1 MSEATYRICMSVPL
15 GKRNGTML
23 LHRTGESI
31 DGWLDV
37 LGKRNT
43 LSGVIS
49 SDGQVTLSGV
59 LQTLYSTMPYTAA
72 GTISGRKILLNL
84 KTGSGAYYPLSGEE
98 LEPNDEVL

>member
-1 MSEATYRICMSVPL
+1 MSETTYRICMSVPL

-23 LHRTGESI
+23 LRRTGESI

-37 LGKRNT
+37 LEQRNT
-43 LSGVIS
+43 LSGFIS
-49 SDGQVTLSGV
+49 SDGQVSLSGV
-59 LQTLYSTMPYTAA
+59 LQTLLSTVPYTAA

-84 KTGSGAYYPLSGEE
+84 KTESGAYYPISGEE